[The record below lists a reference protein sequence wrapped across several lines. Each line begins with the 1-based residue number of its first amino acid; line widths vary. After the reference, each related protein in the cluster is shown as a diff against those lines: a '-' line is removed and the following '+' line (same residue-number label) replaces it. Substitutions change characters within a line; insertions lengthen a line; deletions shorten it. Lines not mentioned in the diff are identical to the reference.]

1 VKPEKEAKTLQ
12 AAQAPAE
19 AQPAPSAQPVATP
32 QPNPNP
38 VVRTFSYMVG
48 AVTGF
53 IPFVPH

>member
-19 AQPAPSAQPVATP
+19 AQPAPSAQPVATR

-38 VVRTFSYMVG
+38 VVHAFSSMVG
-48 AVTGF
+48 ALTGL